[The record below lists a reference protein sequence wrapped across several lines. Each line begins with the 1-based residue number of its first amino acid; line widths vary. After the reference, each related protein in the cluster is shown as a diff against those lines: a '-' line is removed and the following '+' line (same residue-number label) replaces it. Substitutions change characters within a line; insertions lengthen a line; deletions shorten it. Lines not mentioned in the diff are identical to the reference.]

1 MKKLLLVIAALFCL
15 SLPAHAEFQG
25 PIYCN
30 ATAISTTISS
40 ATTTAVIPAPAS
52 GNARIFICGY
62 SIVTGT
68 VSGATL
74 KLEYGTGSTC
84 GTGTTAMTP
93 AAPLASS
100 TISGD
105 NSMMFRGLV
114 TAPGTGV
121 CAVSAGTTNSETVQ
135 IYYAQ
140 Q

>member
-1 MKKLLLVIAALFCL
+1 
-15 SLPAHAEFQG
+15 
-25 PIYCN
+25 
-30 ATAISTTISS
+30 
-40 ATTTAVIPAPAS
+40 
-52 GNARIFICGY
+52 
-62 SIVTGT
+62 
-68 VSGATL
+68 
-74 KLEYGTGSTC
+74 
-84 GTGTTAMTP
+84 MTP